1 MLHSA
6 TRPASALGRYH
17 QVLGV
22 PAVRH
27 ILVLGLLLRTPIFA
41 GSIVLIG
48 IVLVGWV
55 ITEFVGGDLEVGSKY
70 SHAAKNSNLLLLGL
84 FVGLA
89 ATAYGLF
96 TLAINR
102 RDNNDR

>member
-1 MLHSA
+1 MFYTLCS
-6 TRPASALGRYH
+6 GRSGFSPKRE
-17 QVLGV
+17 QRQFLMKQRLMTIV
-22 PAVRH
+22 
-27 ILVLGLLLRTPIFA
+27 A